1 MEYQPGRSDYFAAA
15 ALEAMIASN
24 VLGYTQVNET
34 YFRSY
39 AVEAFKMADAMEK
52 ERPIVQQ
59 SDEPEDAATAA

>member
-1 MEYQPGRSDYFAAA
+1 MDFKPGRNDFFAAA

-24 VLGYTQVNET
+24 VLGYTQMSEA
-34 YFRSY
+34 YFKSY

-59 SDEPEDAATAA
+59 SDEPENASTAN